1 MPSVCVAR
9 FSFLL
14 GSRPPSDSTL
24 GLYQHCNPHY
34 SRRFHIPRLNEAAR
48 RPKLPRAAVGARGHA
63 GVGSLVLVRVSF
75 QFLLIPP
82 VPSLVLCLSLCVVG
96 KVVLDM
102 SNLAAI
108 SDMHG
113 RSPLV
118 CVRVF
123 FSLHPLFF
131 LSVSIPYAKRMPFPP
146 LVYRDDISSSITSWH
161 IAISCS

>member
-1 MPSVCVAR
+1 MRVRVLLRVEAFWGINMRSLPVLRCGVYSAVCACAIRVLDNMA
-9 FSFLL
+9 
-14 GSRPPSDSTL
+14 
-24 GLYQHCNPHY
+24 
-34 SRRFHIPRLNEAAR
+34 E
-48 RPKLPRAAVGARGHA
+48 LPRAAVGARGHA

-113 RSPLV
+113 HSPLV

-123 FSLHPLFF
+123 FSRHPLFF
-131 LSVSIPYAKRMPFPP
+131 LSVSIPCAKRMPFPP